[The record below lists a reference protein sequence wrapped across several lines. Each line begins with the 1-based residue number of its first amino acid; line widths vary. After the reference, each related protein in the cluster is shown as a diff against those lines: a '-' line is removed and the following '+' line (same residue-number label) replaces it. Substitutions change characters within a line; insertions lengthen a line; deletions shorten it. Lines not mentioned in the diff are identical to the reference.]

1 MKKIHSL
8 IIKSYLGPFFLTLG
22 IVMFILLMQ
31 FVWKYIDDF
40 MGKGLDYWVIAE
52 LLLYASANL
61 VSLALPLAVL
71 LSSIMTFGGMAEHYE
86 LVAMKSSGLSLI
98 RIMLPLIIFICL
110 LSGGAFYFNNTIAP
124 LANLKF
130 KSLLWDVTHTKP
142 SLELKEGV
150 FYNGIDGYS
159 IRVSEKDRNSNMLHD
174 LLIYQHDKKNPG
186 NRTVIRAKQGEML
199 KTTDGRYMSIHLMD
213 GVSYD
218 EVGAFQA
225 KNHPMIKS
233 TFDED
238 YIMMDL
244 SGFDMQRTDEDLWKN
259 HMKMLSME
267 QLSASIDSLQ
277 KQKDSRKTDFLTYM
291 EGSIN
296 LPDSLVSQSI
306 NLNNDTSITDTL
318 TAVNFQNL
326 ATTEQRRV
334 VNVALNI
341 TRNAKN
347 YMNRTGQEMENREEY
362 IDKHKIEW
370 HRKLTLSF
378 ACFVLFFIGAPLGAI
393 IKKGGLGMPVI
404 FSVIFFLIFHIT
416 SITGEKLIE
425 SGKLEP
431 FTGMW
436 LSSMVLFPIALFL
449 TYKAVKDA
457 ALFDRDTYSRLTD
470 KITALF
476 TKNKIHQV

>member
-1 MKKIHSL
+1 MVLKKIHSL
-8 IIKSYLGPFFLTLG
+8 IIKSYLGPFFLTLC

-31 FVWKYIDDF
+31 FIWKYIDDF

-71 LSSIMTFGGMAEHYE
+71 LSSIMTFGGLAEHYE

-98 RIMLPLIIFICL
+98 RIMLPLIVFIIL
-110 LSGGAFYFNNTIAP
+110 LSGGAFYFNNTISP

-159 IRVSEKDRNSNMLHD
+159 IRVTEKERDTNILND
-174 LLIYQHDKKNPG
+174 LIIYQHDKKNPG
-186 NRTVIRAKQGEML
+186 NRRVIRARKGEML
-199 KTTDGRYMSIHLMD
+199 KTADGRYLSIHLMD

-218 EVGAFQA
+218 EVGGQQE
-225 KNHPMIKS
+225 KNHPQIKS
-233 TFDED
+233 TFKED

-259 HMKMLSME
+259 HMKMMSME
-267 QLSASIDSLQ
+267 QLSYSIDSLQ
-277 KQKDSRKTDFLTYM
+277 RQKDNRKTDFVNYM
-291 EGSIN
+291 EGAIN
-296 LPDSLVSQSI
+296 LPDSADLVD
-306 NLNNDTSITDTL
+306 LETETAEDTTAAFGFTDL
-318 TAVNFQNL
+318 SPAD
-326 ATTEQRRV
+326 QRRA
-334 VNVALNI
+334 VNVAMNM

-347 YMNRTGQEMENREEY
+347 YMNRTAQEMDNREEY
-362 IDKHKIEW
+362 LDKHKIEW

-378 ACFVLFFIGAPLGAI
+378 ACIVLFFIGAPLGAI
-393 IKKGGLGMPVI
+393 IKKGGLGLPVI
-404 FSVIFFLIFHIT
+404 FSVVFFLIFHIT

-425 SGKLEP
+425 SGKMSP

-436 LSSMVLFPIALFL
+436 FSSMVLLPIALFL

-457 ALFDRDTYSRLTD
+457 ALFDRDTYSRFVEKLTARFM
-470 KITALF
+470 K
-476 TKNKIHQV
+476 KNVHQV